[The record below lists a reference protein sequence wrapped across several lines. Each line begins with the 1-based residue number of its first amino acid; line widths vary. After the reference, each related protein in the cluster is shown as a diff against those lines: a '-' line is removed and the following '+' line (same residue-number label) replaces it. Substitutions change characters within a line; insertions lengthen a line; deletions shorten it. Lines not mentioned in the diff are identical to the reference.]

1 MFTGIVTNVGHVQSI
16 EKSGDTRILIRSSF
30 DMTSIRIGSSVACS
44 GPCLT
49 VVEKG
54 EDWFAVEASAETLAR
69 TNIGLWVAGTPVNL
83 ERSLRIGD
91 ELGGHIVTGHVD
103 GIAKVIDSYVEG
115 DSLRMEFQLGSDF
128 RKFIAV
134 KGSVA
139 LDGVSLTIN
148 SVEGDSFWV
157 NIISHTQRETT
168 FSFTRPGDSVNVEV
182 DVIARY
188 VARLKEFRSDVPER

>member
-1 MFTGIVTNVGHVQSI
+1 MWVTGS
-16 EKSGDTRILIRSSF
+16 
-30 DMTSIRIGSSVACS
+30 
-44 GPCLT
+44 
-49 VVEKG
+49 
-54 EDWFAVEASAETLAR
+54 
-69 TNIGLWVAGTPVNL
+69 PVNL

-103 GIAKVIDSYVEG
+103 GTSKVIGSYVEG
-115 DSLRMEFQLGSDF
+115 DSLRMEFELGSEF
-128 RKFIAV
+128 RRFIAV

-148 SVEGDSFWV
+148 SVEEESFWV

-188 VARLKEFRSDVPER
+188 VARLKEFRSDAPEG

>member
-1 MFTGIVTNVGHVQSI
+1 MFTGIVTSVGHVQSI
-16 EKSGDTRILIRSSF
+16 EKSGDTRILIRASF
-30 DMTSIRIGSSVACS
+30 DMTSILIGSSVACS

-49 VVEKG
+49 VVAKG

-69 TNIGLWVAGTPVNL
+69 TNIGLWIAGTPVNL

-103 GIAKVIDSYVEG
+103 GTAKVINSYVEG
-115 DSLRMEFQLGSDF
+115 DSLRMEFELGNDF
-128 RKFIAV
+128 KRFIAV

-148 SVEGDSFWV
+148 SVGEESFWV

-188 VARLKEFRSDVPER
+188 VARLKEFRSDVPEG

>member
-1 MFTGIVTNVGHVQSI
+1 MFTGIVTGVGHVQSI
-16 EKSGDTRILIRSSF
+16 EKSGDTRILIRTSF
-30 DMTSIRIGSSVACS
+30 DMTSILIGSSIACS

-69 TNIGLWVAGTPVNL
+69 TNIGLWVTGSPVNL

-103 GIAKVIDSYVEG
+103 GTSKVIGSYVEG
-115 DSLRMEFQLGSDF
+115 DSLRMEFELGSEF
-128 RKFIAV
+128 RRFIAV

-148 SVEGDSFWV
+148 SVEEESFWV

-188 VARLKEFRSDVPER
+188 VARLKEFRSDAPEG